1 MKIITNRKI
10 VNLTNLP
17 TKTAIADYGSLVRG
31 DYHNA
36 IGDKFV
42 QKMIDKYGDGG
53 DDGDDSITHK
63 QATAEEKGQAKG
75 WGVPPKKEK
84 TGFFSKSKK
93 EGRKETR
100 RERRANRKAKY
111 GARPLNP
118 TTKGGKQF
126 YKDHLP
132 NLKKKADGNYEKTLP
147 NGDKQ
152 DIPKEQVQIIMPP
165 AGSKSVEPI
174 AIDKKDL
181 ATPQEVVTQVVG
193 NTLQVSKNYVESQ
206 VEKVVDGG
214 AETVYK
220 KADVVD
226 ADSPEAKKPMSKTTI
241 ALLIGGGV
249 LVLVAGYFIYKKMKK

>member
-1 MKIITNRKI
+1 MKIITNRKVI
-10 VNLTNLP
+10 NLTNLP
-17 TKTAIADYGSLVRG
+17 TKTAVEDYGSLVRG

-36 IGDKFV
+36 IGDKLIE
-42 QKMIDKYGDGG
+42 KIADKYGD
-53 DDGDDSITHK
+53 DADASTDGARKGTD
-63 QATAEEKGQAKG
+63 EEKGKA
-75 WGVPPKKEK
+75 WGLPSKKEK
-84 TGFFSKSKK
+84 TGFFSKGSRDARKDNRIS
-93 EGRKETR
+93 ERKER
-100 RERRANRKAKY
+100 KANRKAKY

-118 TTKGGKQF
+118 ISKGGKQF
-126 YKDHLP
+126 WKDHLP
-132 NLKKKADGNYEKTLP
+132 HLKKKADGNYEKTLP

-174 AIDKKDL
+174 AVDKKDL
-181 ATPQEVVTQVVG
+181 ATPQEVVTKVVG
-193 NTLQVSKNYVESQ
+193 NTLEVSKNYVESQ

-226 ADSPEAKKPMSKTTI
+226 EGSPDAKKPMSKTTI